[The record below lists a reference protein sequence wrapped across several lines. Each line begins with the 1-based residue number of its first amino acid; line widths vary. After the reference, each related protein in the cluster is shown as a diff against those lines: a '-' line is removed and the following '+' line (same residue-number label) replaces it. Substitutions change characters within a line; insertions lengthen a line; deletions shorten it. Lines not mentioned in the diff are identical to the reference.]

1 MIASFVVSSLH
12 LFIHISMYFSC
23 FPIEYRGP
31 KLRIRPFSAF
41 SVPIFVS
48 LILLLPAV
56 TFHFHI
62 AFSSFSSC
70 HYFLPLRIA
79 FAVFSPRWSP
89 LLLVLLLMLLLP
101 LLLLLLLLL
110 TAGMFLRP
118 PCALRRAAWGNT
130 PWGVASSDA
139 TLL

>member
-1 MIASFVVSSLH
+1 MIVSFVVSSLH

-23 FPIEYRGP
+23 FPIEYRDP

-41 SVPIFVS
+41 SIPIFVRI
-48 LILLLPAV
+48 ILLLPVV

-62 AFSSFSSC
+62 AFSLLSSC

-89 LLLVLLLMLLLP
+89 LLLMLLLMRLLP
-101 LLLLLLLLL
+101 LLLLLLL

>member
-1 MIASFVVSSLH
+1 MIVSFVVSSLH

-23 FPIEYRGP
+23 FPIEYRDP

-41 SVPIFVS
+41 SIPIFVR

-56 TFHFHI
+56 TFHSHI

-79 FAVFSPRWSP
+79 FAVFSPFRS
-89 LLLVLLLMLLLP
+89 LLLLLLLMLFLP

-110 TAGMFLRP
+110 PDGMLLRP